1 MHLRKFTAVVLLVL
15 SSFVAYG
22 VNSTKPEL
30 EAMYDK
36 AFSAFDQARYDDA
49 LKVLDAIDVAQ
60 PDLAESLNLRG
71 VVYMRQEKFDQAE
84 VALRKALSLE
94 PKFWNASFNLAEI
107 PFLKKDWSEARNRFT
122 ALMAGGEGE
131 GLQPE
136 TRQLM
141 EYKIFLTFV
150 MQGKEGTAE
159 WILNK
164 FEGAKNSPA
173 LYYANAAVAFRHDNP
188 KEAKDW
194 LAAASKQFPK
204 PLNKLYAESFYE
216 VGWIQKPAGE
226 PRAAIEITSV
236 TERSERLKADAK
248 ANLEKA
254 ERAFQQRDFEAAF
267 KSLDLAE
274 KGAPND
280 AATLNLR
287 GEILMEQEKYVE
299 AEDVFQK
306 VLAVSPKFRE
316 AQYNLAQIPFKKK
329 EYAKARDRFESLY
342 AETPGGEKN
351 QAAQLIKFKIF
362 MTLLLEEKD
371 PAAQQLMDQF
381 KFTGDTPA
389 LYYAQAAWEF
399 KHGRTEQ
406 GHDWVTSARKIY
418 SPPLNMVFADSF
430 YDLAWLEKPA
440 SEKPSPTS
448 ALAQAEAPAA
458 TGEATPAMRF
468 GPVET
473 VQAPAVAETATTP
486 PGGEAVATGSPAAA
500 AIASAKPVTAPIA
513 ATRKAAQPTATVATG
528 TTSAASAVASDS
540 VLASEAARQWSRP
553 SFAEMVDRVSNPRS
567 LFVLALL
574 LAGIVLLVWLVVQQF
589 RRNLSHVPLYN
600 PAEPLTEPPFA
611 GDEPTTGNERR
622 ITREHLSSSPPKVS
636 LNLVASEPAV
646 RAAVL
651 PSGAITGRGSIPG
664 VDEPMP
670 VSPNEKG
677 ELVSEVV
684 PQTAAPVP
692 PPAPPVAKEPAP
704 AAPPEPLRDREE
716 ISMPFAPIT
725 AAPVAAER
733 AAEPVAEKLPLEEI
747 AEPVARIDEPIAKIE
762 EPAAKIEEPVTDIEE
777 PAAKIE
783 EVAAKVEEPVVA
795 SEPLA
800 AAPEEPAE
808 PTEEPVGQGQPV
820 PHLTTAFSPEP
831 PIPEIAQPEP
841 DSELVLLEPDEL
853 VPASFAG
860 RQREQSS
867 IETPS
872 FASKIITTEPIRLQP
887 TTSDIM
893 PETSI
898 TPAPAARPSS
908 STMSVQQ
915 PVGAMH
921 TAVQLTFS
929 LEIASMQLTPNFKM
943 SGLQLKPTSKVVSMR
958 LAPSQDPQPPMN
970 LQVTFEVAKIE
981 LNNGAIGTVRLS
993 PSVQQ
998 KPAVLNS
1005 PSFAISGLE
1014 LVSGQGAAPVQLTPS
1029 HQEQASVHLTAEFQ
1043 IAAIEFTPLFE
1054 IATIVLNSTSKKV
1067 SMQLPGSGPSSI
1079 DTAPVFEIS
1088 SVQLAAGNDLGL
1100 IQVTPGGVA

>member
-30 EAMYDK
+30 VAMYDK
-36 AFSAFDQARYDDA
+36 AFSAFDQARYGDA
-49 LKVLDAIDVAQ
+49 LKALDAIDVAQ

-71 VVYMRQEKFDQAE
+71 VVYMRQEKFDKAE

-136 TRQLM
+136 TRQLI

-150 MQGKEGTAE
+150 MQGKEGTAD

-164 FEGAKNSPA
+164 FEGKKNSPA

-194 LAAASKQFPK
+194 LAAANKQFPGS
-204 PLNKLYAESFYE
+204 LNKLYAESFYE
-216 VGWIQKPAGE
+216 VGWMQKPAGE
-226 PRAAIEITSV
+226 ARAAIEITSV
-236 TERSERLKADAK
+236 TERSERLKVDAK

-280 AATLNLR
+280 APTLNLR
-287 GEILMEQEKYVE
+287 GEILMEQEKYAE
-299 AEDVFQK
+299 AEVVFQK
-306 VLAVSPKFRE
+306 VLAVNPKFRE

-329 EYAKARDRFESLY
+329 EYAMARDRFESLY

-351 QAAQLIKFKIF
+351 QAAQLIKYKIF
-362 MTLLLEEKD
+362 MTLLLEDKD

-418 SPPLNMVFADSF
+418 SPALNMVFADSF
-430 YDLAWLEKPA
+430 YDLSWLDKSDGET
-440 SEKPSPTS
+440 SSPTS
-448 ALAQAEAPAA
+448 ALAQADAPAA
-458 TGEATPAMRF
+458 TGAATPAMRF
-468 GPVET
+468 GPAET

-513 ATRKAAQPTATVATG
+513 ATRKAAQPTATVASG

-540 VLASEAARQWSRP
+540 VNASEAARQWSRP

-567 LFVLALL
+567 LLVLALL

-622 ITREHLSSSPPKVS
+622 ISREHLSSSPPKVS
-636 LNLVASEPAV
+636 LNLVASEPSV

-677 ELVSEVV
+677 ESISEII
-684 PQTAAPVP
+684 PPIAAPVP
-692 PPAPPVAKEPAP
+692 PPAPRMAIDPPVAKEPAP

-725 AAPVAAER
+725 TAPAAAEKV
-733 AAEPVAEKLPLEEI
+733 AEPVAEKLPVEGI
-747 AEPVARIDEPIAKIE
+747 AEPVAKIEEPAPKIEEPAAKIDEPVADIQEPAVKIEEVAAKIKEPAAKIE
-762 EPAAKIEEPVTDIEE
+762 EPAAKIEEPAAEVEE
-777 PAAKIE
+777 PA
-783 EVAAKVEEPVVA
+783 
-795 SEPLA
+795 
-800 AAPEEPAE
+800 
-808 PTEEPVGQGQPV
+808 T
-820 PHLTTAFSPEP
+820 
-831 PIPEIAQPEP
+831 
-841 DSELVLLEPDEL
+841 
-853 VPASFAG
+853 
-860 RQREQSS
+860 
-867 IETPS
+867 
-872 FASKIITTEPIRLQP
+872 
-887 TTSDIM
+887 
-893 PETSI
+893 
-898 TPAPAARPSS
+898 
-908 STMSVQQ
+908 
-915 PVGAMH
+915 
-921 TAVQLTFS
+921 
-929 LEIASMQLTPNFKM
+929 
-943 SGLQLKPTSKVVSMR
+943 
-958 LAPSQDPQPPMN
+958 
-970 LQVTFEVAKIE
+970 
-981 LNNGAIGTVRLS
+981 
-993 PSVQQ
+993 
-998 KPAVLNS
+998 
-1005 PSFAISGLE
+1005 
-1014 LVSGQGAAPVQLTPS
+1014 
-1029 HQEQASVHLTAEFQ
+1029 
-1043 IAAIEFTPLFE
+1043 
-1054 IATIVLNSTSKKV
+1054 
-1067 SMQLPGSGPSSI
+1067 
-1079 DTAPVFEIS
+1079 
-1088 SVQLAAGNDLGL
+1088 
-1100 IQVTPGGVA
+1100 